1 MMVVGQKTLRPTVV
15 SMYNYVQPVVGS
27 SVAVFMG
34 LATFG
39 WVKALAAIMIFVGVY
54 VVTQSKSRAQVL
66 AERKQQEGLS
76 NCGKDDEGK

>member
-1 MMVVGQKTLRPTVV
+1 MFTSTVWLEVGFVVFFGTFVAYLMMVVGQKTLRPTVV

-39 WVKALAAIMIFVGVY
+39 WVKALAAIMI
-54 VVTQSKSRAQVL
+54 
-66 AERKQQEGLS
+66 LS
-76 NCGKDDEGK
+76 VSM